1 MTDPRDIQL
10 ACGTPIVNLV
20 EQVFEGAQASDPG
33 HQADCPHCQAALR
46 KLESVYDRMTGLAA
60 EPVAAPPDLVQ
71 NVMRRLRRDRTRVLV
86 SADPHGSVTVEQA
99 VIVQIARLA
108 ALEIE
113 GVAFASVQL
122 TRGAPPGSVALSAQI
137 VVDYGPPISSLAAT
151 VRDRIQQHV
160 ARYGGIL
167 VTAVDLAVEDIE

>member
-1 MTDPRDIQL
+1 MTDRRDTQL

-46 KLESVYDRMTGLAA
+46 QLESVHDRMTGLAA

-71 NVMRRLRRDRTRVLV
+71 NVMRRLRGDRTRVFV

-122 TRGAPPGSVALSAQI
+122 TGDASPGSVALSVRI
-137 VVDYGPPISSLAAT
+137 VVDYGPPIKSLAAT
-151 VRDRIQQHV
+151 VRDRIHQHV
-160 ARYGGIL
+160 ARYGGIP
-167 VTAVDLAVEDIE
+167 VTAIDLAVEDVE